1 MGSRSDCDAVI
12 SSVLTLARG
21 LNISITAEGVETDE
35 QFALLR
41 SAGVDLLQGY
51 LFGRPVPIDQLRFSM
66 PALGNSPVEP
76 RPPAIVEA
84 PLKVLHG

>member
-1 MGSRSDCDAVI
+1 MGKRPDCDAVI

-21 LNISITAEGVETDE
+21 LNIGITAEGVETDE

-51 LFGRPVPIDQLRFSM
+51 LFGRPVPLEELPFAMALRGGGAEAH
-66 PALGNSPVEP
+66 PAAALDPK
-76 RPPAIVEA
+76 
-84 PLKVLHG
+84 LKVLHG